1 MIIASSI
8 GRLAGLSPL
17 IPKNCVGLI
26 MNSDKRTARGGNEER
41 GSGHGG
47 QDPKIPS
54 TAETKADPV
63 SAGENKALCVEALS
77 KSGFQCHFVTDTE
90 RSAMDEICAH
100 VVELQTT
107 LVVADA
113 FYHPLVRRSVAV
125 TQNGLGAFLGAPVR
139 DADDKVVAVVYLQKI
154 RMHNWSDEELQAVEA
169 AAYRLG
175 QAMQI
180 TAGGAT
186 VTPRS

>member
-100 VVELQTT
+100 VVG
-107 LVVADA
+107 VANDTCCG
-113 FYHPLVRRSVAV
+113 RRILPS
-125 TQNGLGAFLGAPVR
+125 
-139 DADDKVVAVVYLQKI
+139 
-154 RMHNWSDEELQAVEA
+154 
-169 AAYRLG
+169 
-175 QAMQI
+175 
-180 TAGGAT
+180 AGSSQRGSHAKRIGCLFGGT
-186 VTPRS
+186 GSRR